1 MWDFDFRLNNG
12 VIHFHVW
19 SQDEMTKL
27 IQYLGLKILWVCE
40 IADERPDTFI
50 VIAQKSNSKI

>member
-1 MWDFDFRLNNG
+1 
-12 VIHFHVW
+12 
-19 SQDEMTKL
+19 MTKL

-50 VIAQKSNSKI
+50 VIAQKSSRKIRIY

>member
-1 MWDFDFRLNNG
+1 LNNG

-40 IADERPDTFI
+40 IADERPDNFI
-50 VIAQKSNSKI
+50 VIAQKSSRKI